1 MLLRDGQ
8 HRRSQLLEVDR
19 AVDFGASEP
28 AYGLRPTVSIPSDLV
43 DAGHHRGVV
52 GEFVFGGIERGRA
65 PFVGP
70 VQLVEPAPEFLAVHR
85 DVREVLIVTVAG
97 YGAVDRGG
105 QLLPL
110 SWVPGSAARRGPNQ
124 LNSYL

>member
-19 AVDFGASEP
+19 AVDLGATEP
-28 AYGLRPTVSIPSDLV
+28 AYGLGPTVSIPSDLV

-70 VQLVEPAPEFLAVHR
+70 VKLVEPSTEFSAVYR
-85 DVREVLIVTVAG
+85 DVRDVLIVTAAG
-97 YGAVDRGG
+97 
-105 QLLPL
+105 
-110 SWVPGSAARRGPNQ
+110 
-124 LNSYL
+124 